1 MVPRP
6 QDPELP
12 TYIESR
18 FRFPAVPGVFG
29 RNPSEPLHVG
39 RARGWINVRVA
50 RDTAKAPGGAPAYSA
65 CAYPVS
71 LTDQWG
77 KVPRTPFVVQL
88 MDRTP
93 GSIELNGFRSSFRHR
108 PLIVW
113 KWSVKIPNGFCVGL
127 PG

>member
-50 RDTAKAPGGAPAYSA
+50 RYPPGDPLFKSTVSA
-65 CAYPVS
+65 ASCHNV
-71 LTDQWG
+71 
-77 KVPRTPFVVQL
+77 
-88 MDRTP
+88 
-93 GSIELNGFRSSFRHR
+93 GS
-108 PLIVW
+108 
-113 KWSVKIPNGFCVGL
+113 
-127 PG
+127 